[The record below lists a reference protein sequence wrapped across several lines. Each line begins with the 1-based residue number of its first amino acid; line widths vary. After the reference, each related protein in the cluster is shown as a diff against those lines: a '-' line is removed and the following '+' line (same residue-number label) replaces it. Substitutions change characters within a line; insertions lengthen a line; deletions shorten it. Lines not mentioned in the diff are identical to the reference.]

1 MLCTSSPSIASNH
14 DPFSHV
20 AHFVLCRYLLPKNT
34 HLAEAAAV
42 GGWAGGR
49 WELELNHMC
58 ATRRGSCRTRARAR
72 LTRFRWGRVVALSV
86 YSGDLAATDELQQEL
101 LLEL

>member
-1 MLCTSSPSIASNH
+1 MLCTSSPSLASNH
-14 DPFSHV
+14 DPFSLV

-49 WELELNHMC
+49 WELELNHMYVRN
-58 ATRRGSCRTRARAR
+58 ASWQLSHARAR
-72 LTRFRWGRVVALSV
+72 KTHTLQVGPGSCVERVLGGLSRN
-86 YSGDLAATDELQQEL
+86 
-101 LLEL
+101 